1 MVISTEGATLRAV
14 SLFSGA
20 GGMDVGVSAAS
31 FEILACLEID
41 PHCCDTLRANAERLS
56 GPKIIEGDI
65 RAVDPN
71 ALMGEL
77 NLEPGDLDLLCG
89 GPPCQSFSQ
98 IGKRGSLCDD
108 RGLLVFEMVRF
119 AAALRPKAILME
131 QVKGLKTAKDLLD
144 KRGGV
149 FERLLDSFAEIG
161 YSVSWRVLN
170 SAAYGVPQT
179 RERLF
184 IVALSEEGG
193 DDEVPLRFDFPEPTH
208 CPVDGADE
216 LLPGCDPYRT
226 LGEAL
231 VDLKEPPR
239 KNGTIPE
246 DSHVDITPAGDLRR
260 IRGVPEGKWLSGQL
274 HLPIEQRGRLSRK
287 DTTKFRR
294 LDREK
299 PSLTLR
305 CGEIF
310 FHPLEDRYLT
320 PHEYLRLHGY
330 PKDYVLCGPIRGRS
344 GQVRNL
350 DQHRQVANS
359 VPPPLAR
366 VLAEGIRSS
375 LTWGASM
382 RSLAIQ
388 R

>member
-1 MVISTEGATLRAV
+1 MDAGISDAN
-14 SLFSGA
+14 
-20 GGMDVGVSAAS
+20 

-41 PHCCDTLRANAERLS
+41 AHCCDTLRANSEALG

-65 RAVDPN
+65 REVDPE

-77 NLEPGDLDLLCG
+77 GLQPGELELLSG

-98 IGKRGSLCDD
+98 IGKQGSLDD
-108 RGLLVFEMVRF
+108 ERGPLVFEMVRF
-119 AAALRPKAILME
+119 AKGLRPQAILME
-131 QVKGLKTAKDLLD
+131 QVKGLKTAKDLRGR
-144 KRGGV
+144 RGGV
-149 FERLLDSFAEIG
+149 FEELLESFAEIG
-161 YSVSWRVLN
+161 YSVNWQVLN
-170 SAAYGVPQT
+170 SADYGVPQT

-184 IVALSEEGG
+184 IVALSEEATGQA
-193 DDEVPLRFDFPEPTH
+193 RFEFPEPTH
-208 CPVDGADE
+208 RPPDAADE
-216 LLPGCDPYRT
+216 LLPRARYPHLT
-226 LGEAL
+226 LGDAL
-231 VDLKEPPR
+231 SGLGSPPR
-239 KNGTIPE
+239 KNGMIPP

-260 IRGVPEGKWLSGQL
+260 IQGVPEGKWLSGQL
-274 HLPIEQRGRLSRK
+274 HLPVEQRGRLSRK

-294 LDREK
+294 LDRER

-320 PHEYLRLHGY
+320 PREYLLLHGY
-330 PKDYVLCGPIRGRS
+330 PKAYVLCGPIRGRS
-344 GQVRNL
+344 GQVRDL

-366 VLAEGIRSS
+366 VLAERIRSS
-375 LTWGASM
+375 LTWGAST